1 MRTRAACAAALLVM
15 LAAGHATPQ
24 SRPAQPAP
32 LTFEQKMA
40 QILRLEDQRIL
51 RAADPQQVAAAAQ
64 PAAAKGRRGKPA
76 PAPPPPPPDLV
87 RMLEDPE
94 GRVRRRA
101 AQAVG
106 RAGLAEGVA
115 PLAALL
121 AGDRDAEVRQ
131 MAAFALGLISHAS
144 AVEPLRAALRD
155 SSALVRGRAAEA
167 LGLIGDA
174 GSAQAIAAMA
184 SAHLPAVI
192 AASIDADDGASP
204 VEPAAEAFRLGVYA
218 LTRLKAADALLGVV
232 LDQAGQP
239 RLAWWPVAYAL
250 SRTEDARVVPAL
262 GTLLSSGGS
271 VTRAFAAR
279 GLGARKA
286 AGSVGALVPLAQG
299 WRADARL
306 ATAAIRA
313 LAQIGSAEACAP
325 LRALALARDADPNV
339 RLEAVAALGAL
350 KDYAALDLVLDAVT
364 DPWPAMRA
372 AGLRALKDID
382 LDTFVIV
389 LSGLDADP
397 HPSVRTAVVSLL
409 PALGPER
416 AAPRLAAMMNAQE
429 PSVAAAAIAAMAGL
443 PGGAPQDFATTLQRL
458 LAGGD
463 VMVRAAAAS
472 ALGALKPPGGE
483 QALAAAYRAGA
494 ADGLYQA
501 RAAAI
506 AALAKY
512 GPDAARATLNEAL
525 GDKEWPVRLRAAALL
540 REIEPALD
548 ASARIR
554 PAPGRAI
561 EAYASPALV
570 APRVSPHV
578 FLDTDKGTVE
588 IELAVLEAPLTAE
601 SFMALARSGYFSGMA
616 IHRVVPNF
624 VVQAGDR
631 RGDGEGGPGYTL
643 RDEINTLPY
652 LRGSV
657 GMALDGAD
665 TGGGQFFIAHSPQP
679 HLDAKY
685 TVFGRVVAGMDVV
698 DRLQQWDVIRRV
710 RVWDGIELVTR

>member
-1 MRTRAACAAALLVM
+1 MTRAAS
-15 LAAGHATPQ
+15 LAAFLVILTAGQAMPQ
-24 SRPAQPAP
+24 PRPAQPAP

-40 QILRLEDQRIL
+40 WILRLEDQRIL
-51 RAADPQQVAAAAQ
+51 RAADPPPVAVPPA
-64 PAAAKGRRGKPA
+64 AAAKGRRGRQAA
-76 PAPPPPPPDLV
+76 PAPPPPPDLV
-87 RMLEDPE
+87 RLLQDPE

-106 RAGLAEGVA
+106 RAGLADGVA
-115 PLAALL
+115 PLAAVL

-131 MAAFALGLISHAS
+131 MAAFAMGLIGHKS
-144 AVEPLRAALRD
+144 AVEPLRAALHD

-174 GSAQAIAAMA
+174 GSAQAIASMA
-184 SAHLPAVI
+184 AAHLPAVL
-192 AASIDADDGASP
+192 AASLDADEGASA

-218 LTRLKAADALLGVV
+218 LTRLKAADALIGVV
-232 LDQAGQP
+232 LDAAGQP
-239 RLAWWPVAYAL
+239 RVRWWPVAYAL

-262 GTLLSSGGS
+262 AALLKSGGS

-299 WRADARL
+299 WRTDARL
-306 ATAAIRA
+306 AVAAIRA
-313 LAQIGSAEACAP
+313 LAQIGGAEAAAP
-325 LRALALARDADPNV
+325 LRAVALAREADPNV

-350 KDYAALDLVLDAVT
+350 KDQASVDLVLDAVT

-382 LDTFVIV
+382 IDAFVIV

-397 HPSVRTAVVSLL
+397 HPSVRAAVVSLL

-416 AAPRLAAMMNAQE
+416 AAPRLAAMITGQDRA
-429 PSVAAAAIAAMAGL
+429 VAAAAVGAMTRL
-443 PGGAPQDFATTLQRL
+443 PEKPKDFAATVQRL

-463 VMVRAAAAS
+463 LMVRAAAAA
-472 ALGALKPPGGE
+472 ALGELKPAGGE

-494 ADGLYQA
+494 ADESYQA
-501 RAAAI
+501 RAAALS
-506 AALAKY
+506 ALAQY
-512 GPDAARATLNEAL
+512 GPAAAQATLTEAL
-525 GDKEWPVRLRAAALL
+525 GDKDWPVRLRAAALL
-540 REIEPALD
+540 GELDPSAD
-548 ASARIR
+548 ASGRIR

-561 EAYASPALV
+561 EAYAAPALV
-570 APRVSPHV
+570 APQVSPHV

-588 IELAVLEAPLTAE
+588 IELAVLDAPLTAE
-601 SFMALARSGYFSGMA
+601 SFLALARRGYFSGMA

-643 RDEINTLPY
+643 RDEINMRPY
-652 LRGSV
+652 LRGTV

-665 TGGGQFFIAHSPQP
+665 TGGSQFFIAHSPQP
-679 HLDAKY
+679 HLDGRY

-710 RVWDGIELVTR
+710 RTWDGIELVTR

>member
-1 MRTRAACAAALLVM
+1 M
-15 LAAGHATPQ
+15 PQ
-24 SRPAQPAP
+24 SRPVQASP

-40 QILRLEDQRIL
+40 WILRLEDQRIL
-51 RAADPQQVAAAAQ
+51 RAADPPPAAVAAQSATV
-64 PAAAKGRRGKPA
+64 KGRRGKPA
-76 PAPPPPPPDLV
+76 PPPAPPPPPDLV
-87 RMLEDPE
+87 RLLQDPE

-106 RAGLAEGVA
+106 RAGLAAGVA
-115 PLAALL
+115 PLAAVL
-121 AGDRDAEVRQ
+121 AGDHDAEVRQ
-131 MAAFALGLISHAS
+131 MAAFAMGLIGDRL

-174 GSAQAIAAMA
+174 GSAQLIAAMA
-184 SAHLPAVI
+184 SAHLPAVL
-192 AASIDADDGASP
+192 AASLDADEGASP

-218 LTRLKAADALLGVV
+218 LTRLKAADALIGVV

-250 SRTEDARVVPAL
+250 SRTEDVRVVPAL
-262 GTLLSSGGS
+262 RTLLNSGGS

-286 AGSVGALVPLAQG
+286 AGGAGALVPLAQG

-306 ATAAIRA
+306 AVAAIRA
-313 LAQIGSAEACAP
+313 LAQIGGGEAAAP

-350 KDYAALDLVLDAVT
+350 KDQASLDLVLDAMT

-416 AAPRLAAMMNAQE
+416 AAPRLAEMMDGRD
-429 PSVAAAAIAAMAGL
+429 PVVAAAAVGAMAGL
-443 PGGAPQDFATTLQRL
+443 SVKPKDFAATLQRL

-472 ALGALKPPGGE
+472 ALGELKPAGGE

-494 ADGLYQA
+494 ADELYQA

-512 GPDAARATLNEAL
+512 GPSAAHATLNEAL
-525 GDKEWPVRLRAAALL
+525 GDREWAVRLRAAALL
-540 REIEPALD
+540 RESDPATDL
-548 ASARIR
+548 SGRIR

-561 EAYASPALV
+561 EAYASPSLV
-570 APRVSPHV
+570 APQVSPHV

-601 SFMALARSGYFSGMA
+601 NFLALARSGYFSGMA

-652 LRGSV
+652 LRGAV

-665 TGGGQFFIAHSPQP
+665 TGGSQFFIAHSPQP
-679 HLDAKY
+679 HLDGKY

-710 RVWDGIELVTR
+710 RAWDGIELVTR